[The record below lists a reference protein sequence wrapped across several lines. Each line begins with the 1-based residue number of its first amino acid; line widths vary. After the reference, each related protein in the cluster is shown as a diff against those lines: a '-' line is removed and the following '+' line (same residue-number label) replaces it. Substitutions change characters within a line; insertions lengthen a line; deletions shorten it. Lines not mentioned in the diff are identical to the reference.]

1 MDEPAAIAERAVE
14 AGAGLAMKYY
24 RGDIA
29 VERKETSMDLV
40 TEADRRVQERIGEVL
55 REAGSDAAIVA
66 EESDYRKTLPEEGD
80 AWVIDPIDG
89 TTNFVHGLSTW
100 APAVAAVGDG
110 GPVAGAV
117 LAPARGERFLAG
129 PEIATHNGEPLRVSD
144 RADPAE
150 LVVAPI
156 LRYTESQADRER
168 FAKLIDRLVMELGD
182 VRRLG
187 CAQITLALVAAGALD
202 ATIGPFP
209 PNAWDSIAGAHMI
222 ERAGGVV
229 TDLDGTPWTPD
240 SDGIVAT
247 NGQAHD
253 EVVDILAEFDS

>member
-14 AGAGLAMKYY
+14 DGAGLAMEYY

-40 TEADRRVQERIGEVL
+40 TEADRRVQERIVEVL
-55 REAGSDAAIVA
+55 READSDAVIVA
-66 EESDYRKTLPEEGD
+66 EESDYRETVPEEGD

-100 APAVAAVGDG
+100 APAVAAVSDG
-110 GPVAGAV
+110 EPVAGAAV
-117 LAPARGERFLAG
+117 APARGERYLAG
-129 PEIATHNGEPLRVSD
+129 PETATHNGEPLGVSD
-144 RADPAE
+144 RSDPAE
-150 LVVAPI
+150 FVVAPI

-168 FAKLIDRLVMELGD
+168 FAALTDRLVMELGD

-187 CAQITLALVAAGALD
+187 CAQVTLALVAAGALD

-209 PNAWDSIAGAHMI
+209 PNAWDTIAGAYMV
-222 ERAGGVV
+222 ERAGGVI
-229 TDLDGTPWTPD
+229 TDLNGTPWTPD

-253 EVVDILAEFDS
+253 EVVEILAEFDN